1 MGYGFTGEGPDRPM
15 RIYND
20 HLPASGQPQTPDQLR
35 EARHVSRRHPSYT
48 MPTSLRRVS
57 AQSGPASSGRAR
69 ARRTDSPPGLN
80 EPGFHGL
87 YGGRENGDEEVL
99 FEQASQRLFSASS
112 TGRQSRA
119 LSSTPEPELA

>member
-1 MGYGFTGEGPDRPM
+1 
-15 RIYND
+15 
-20 HLPASGQPQTPDQLR
+20 
-35 EARHVSRRHPSYT
+35 
-48 MPTSLRRVS
+48 
-57 AQSGPASSGRAR
+57 
-69 ARRTDSPPGLN
+69 
-80 EPGFHGL
+80 L